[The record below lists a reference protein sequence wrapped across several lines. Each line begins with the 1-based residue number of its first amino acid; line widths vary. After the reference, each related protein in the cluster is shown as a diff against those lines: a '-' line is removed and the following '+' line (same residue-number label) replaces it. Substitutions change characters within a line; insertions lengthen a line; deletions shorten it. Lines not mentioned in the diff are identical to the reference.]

1 MSLEPIPSKI
11 LYIDLS
17 SKSFWVR
24 DRHELFQKYLG
35 GSGVA
40 IKILH
45 EEIKPNINPLSA
57 DNVIVFTVGPLTG
70 MYPLA
75 SKTVVMFKSPL
86 TGNLGESHAG
96 GRSAIAI
103 RMAGYGGI
111 VIKGASDTPV
121 YIAVHGDKVAFRDAS
136 TLWGMRSSY
145 TVGRVL
151 REVETGAGIRSIMR
165 IGRAGEKLVS
175 YACVVTETYRH
186 FGRLGLGAV
195 WGSKK
200 LKALVISG
208 RRSIKPRDTKLYR
221 EVYDSI
227 FTTITKSP
235 IMKKYHDIGTA
246 MNVTPLNK
254 LKALP
259 TKNLKEASFDNADKI
274 SGEAIAEKF
283 LGRRVACSHCP
294 VSCIHLA
301 ILKEPY
307 ATEPYFYKTIMISY
321 DYELIYALGSM
332 LQISSPEGLLKLID
346 KVEKEGLDAMSCG
359 VALAWATEMLEKG
372 LIDKEIL
379 NGIVLKWGDFDNY
392 IRAVDQLVEQST
404 EFYKALAKGVEYA
417 SKIYGGEEFALSFGG
432 NEMPGYHTG
441 PAAHIGYLTGARHSH
456 LNGAGYSIDEKF
468 LKSNVKPNVE
478 QIVDDLIKEESWRQI
493 LSSLV
498 VCYFGRGIYKPD
510 VVVKVLKTVD
520 YNLNEEDLNKLGM
533 EILQEKYRF
542 KLREGFDIK
551 KLRLPK
557 RVSETLTPLG
567 IVTPEFVMEGVNLYI
582 KKLHLIE

>member
-1 MSLEPIPSKI
+1 MSLEAIPSKI

-17 SKSFWVR
+17 SRSFWVK

-35 GSGVA
+35 GAGVA
-40 IKILH
+40 IKLLH
-45 EEIKPNINPLSA
+45 EEIKPNVDPLSA

-75 SKTVVMFKSPL
+75 SKTVAMFKSPL

-96 GRSAIAI
+96 GRSAISI

-111 VIKGASDTPV
+111 VIKGASDRPI
-121 YIAVHGDKVAFRDAS
+121 YLAIHGDKVSFRDAS

-151 REVETGAGIRSIMR
+151 REFESGAGIRSIMR
-165 IGRAGEKLVS
+165 IGRAGERLVS

-195 WGSKK
+195 WGSKR

-208 RRSIKPRDTKLYR
+208 RRSIKPKDPKLYR
-221 EVYDSI
+221 EVYNSI
-227 FTTITKSP
+227 FDAVTKSP
-235 IMKKYHDIGTA
+235 LMKKYHELGTS
-246 MNVTPLNK
+246 MNITPLNK
-254 LKALP
+254 LRALP
-259 TKNLKEASFDNADKI
+259 TRNLKEAHFEDADKI
-274 SGEAIAEKF
+274 SGEAFAERF
-283 LGRRVACSHCP
+283 LGRRVACAHCP

-301 ILKEPY
+301 ILREPY
-307 ATEPYFYKTIMISY
+307 VTEPYFYKTTMISY

-332 LQISSPEGLLKLID
+332 LRLSSPEGLLKLID
-346 KVEKEGLDAMSCG
+346 EVEKEGLDAMSCG
-359 VALAWATEMLEKG
+359 VALAWATEMLERG
-372 LIDKEIL
+372 LITKDDL
-379 NGIVLKWGDFDNY
+379 NGITLKWGDFDSY

-417 SKIYGGEEFALSFGG
+417 SKRYGGEEFALSFGG

-456 LNGAGYSIDEKF
+456 LDGAGYSIDEKS
-468 LKSNVKPNVE
+468 LASNVKLNVE
-478 QIVDDLIKEESWRQI
+478 QIVDSLIKEESWRQI

-498 VCYFGRGIYKPD
+498 ICYFARGIYRPD
-510 VVVKVLKTVD
+510 MVVKALKPLGYD
-520 YNLNEEDLNKLGM
+520 LNEEDLNRLGI
-533 EILQEKYRF
+533 EILREKYRF
-542 KLREGFDIK
+542 KFREGFDIK
-551 KLRLPK
+551 KLKLPK
-557 RVSETLTPLG
+557 RVSETPSPSG
-567 IVTPEFVMEGVNLYI
+567 QISPEFVMEGVNLYI
-582 KKLHLIE
+582 KKLNLE